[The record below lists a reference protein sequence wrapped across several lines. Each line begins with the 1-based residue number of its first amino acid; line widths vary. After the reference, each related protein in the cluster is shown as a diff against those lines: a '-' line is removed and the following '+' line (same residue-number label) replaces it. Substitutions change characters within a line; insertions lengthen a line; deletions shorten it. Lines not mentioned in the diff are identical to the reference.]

1 MSKFATLLVVGI
13 VIAGTTAASI
23 AESPS
28 SDSIEDDLYRMG
40 FVDFLREFESSAD
53 VLPGLY
59 LTPNQVV
66 HSIDTVLGGLDMME
80 LWHHQELLESHVDL
94 EVMDAQRNNYID
106 AILTWVDHQ
115 VAKSNALG
123 GLSPEEKKELDDG
136 VTEVLEFLQKKFTER
151 NKTIDR
157 SAGDENSFS
166 GMQPKKLLLE
176 NFLENHKSGEM
187 KIAWLK
193 AHVAPTVVQQQVTT
207 QSSALAPLTQQASG
221 SQDFLL
227 FDDMLTPSLIVVIL
241 ILIFLVMCKLFL

>member
-1 MSKFATLLVVGI
+1 MSKFATLLIVWI
-13 VIAGTTAASI
+13 VIVGTTTASI
-23 AESPS
+23 AESPN
-28 SDSIEDDLYRMG
+28 SDGIERDDYQLG
-40 FVDFLREFESSAD
+40 FTDYLRESSAD

-123 GLSPEEKKELDDG
+123 GLSPEEKKKLDDG
-136 VTEVLEFLQKKFTER
+136 VTEVLGSLQKKFTER
-151 NKTIDR
+151 NKTIEMF
-157 SAGDENSFS
+157 AKDENPFS

-176 NFLENHKSGEM
+176 NFLENHTSGEM

-221 SQDFLL
+221 SQGL
-227 FDDMLTPSLIVVIL
+227 MT
-241 ILIFLVMCKLFL
+241 C

>member
-1 MSKFATLLVVGI
+1 MSKFATLLIVWI
-13 VIAGTTAASI
+13 VIVGTTTASI
-23 AESPS
+23 AESPN
-28 SDSIEDDLYRMG
+28 SDGIERDDYQLG
-40 FVDFLREFESSAD
+40 FTDYLRESSAD

-80 LWHHQELLESHVDL
+80 LWHHKELLESDVDL
-94 EVMDAQRNNYID
+94 EVMDARRNNYID
-106 AILTWVDHQ
+106 SILTWVDHQ

-151 NKTIDR
+151 NETIDR
-157 SAGDENSFS
+157 FAGDENSFS

-193 AHVAPTVVQQQVTT
+193 ASIAESPNSDGIERDDYQLGFTDYLRE
-207 QSSALAPLTQQASG
+207 SSADVLPGLY
-221 SQDFLL
+221 
-227 FDDMLTPSLIVVIL
+227 LTPNQVVHSIDTVL
-241 ILIFLVMCKLFL
+241 GGLDMMELWHH